1 MDTIELLRTVLAGAG
16 AHRVADLGCGD
27 GTLAATLA
35 GDGFAVT
42 GVDPSAE
49 ALAAARRTAP
59 GATFVQAKVEDF
71 ASADRFDAACFVNAL
86 HHVAVDRMRDALAVA
101 AAIVRPGGPVV
112 IVEPLAE
119 GSFFAAMRPVEDET
133 AIRAAA
139 ASAVDAAVGEGLLVL
154 RQVHRWERESR
165 FDGIDDFVAYLV
177 RVDPARAALAQEHAG
192 ALGRAWE
199 ANVVPCDGRAMLVQP
214 MIGWELAAPSG

>member
-1 MDTIELLRTVLAGAG
+1 MDTLGLLQTVLGSAGA
-16 AHRVADLGCGD
+16 RSVVDLGCGD

-49 ALAAARRTAP
+49 ALVLARQNAP
-59 GATFVQAKVEDF
+59 GATFLQSTVEDL
-71 ASADRFDAACFVNAL
+71 ATSERFDAACFVNSL
-86 HHVAVDRMRDALAVA
+86 HHVAVERMRDALGVA
-101 AAIVRPGGPVV
+101 AGIVRPGGPVV

-133 AIRAAA
+133 EIRKAAA
-139 ASAVDAAVGEGLLVL
+139 RAVEAAVAEGLLAL
-154 RQVHRWERESR
+154 RKVHRWERESR

-177 RVDPARAALAQEHAG
+177 RVDPARAALARQHSHA
-192 ALGRAWE
+192 LERAWE
-199 ANVVPCDGRAMLVQP
+199 ANVAAEGDKAVLVQP
-214 MIGWELAAPSG
+214 MIGWELAAPKG